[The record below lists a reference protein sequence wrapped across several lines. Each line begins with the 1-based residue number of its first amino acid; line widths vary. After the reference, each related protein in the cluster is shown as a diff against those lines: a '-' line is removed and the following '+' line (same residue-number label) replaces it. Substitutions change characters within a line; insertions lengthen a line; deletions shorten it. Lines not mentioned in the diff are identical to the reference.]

1 MDPERSTNL
10 LDHPGVVAAAAASPE
25 EEGGHQEPP
34 LQTEETAIHTKERLS
49 TIQVTFRLQASSMKA
64 S

>member
-10 LDHPGVVAAAAASPE
+10 LDHPGVVAAAAASPVEE

-34 LQTEETAIHTKERLS
+34 SQTAETAIHTKERLS
-49 TIQVTFRLQASSMKA
+49 TIQVTFNCYGSTA
-64 S
+64 